1 MERRKKLYTV
11 CHFGKSCGNCRHLQ
25 PLSTTYKTAF
35 NPHDDRSQTIYE
47 FIKQNTSVFV
57 YVDRLNETATIA
69 REIMSTGIKDADA
82 AHIACAIQANYDYF
96 LTTDNRV
103 LKYRDEKI
111 EVINSVDFIKIL
123 EGNNYK

>member
-1 MERRKKLYTV
+1 
-11 CHFGKSCGNCRHLQ
+11 
-25 PLSTTYKTAF
+25 
-35 NPHDDRSQTIYE
+35 
-47 FIKQNTSVFV
+47 
-57 YVDRLNETATIA
+57 
-69 REIMSTGIKDADA
+69 MSTGIKDADA